1 MKSLFL
7 GAAAIAIIA
16 TAATAE
22 TPTKAQ
28 FVDKAGASDTFEI
41 DSARLMVTSKNPA
54 IMTFA
59 TQMLTDHTKSTKM
72 VQAAAKSD
80 GVIRVVVGR
89 KGQHLDGAVPAPE
102 HGEFQG

>member
-59 TQMLTDHTKSTKM
+59 TQMLDRSHKEH
-72 VQAAAKSD
+72 QD
-80 GVIRVVVGR
+80 GPGGR
-89 KGQHLDGAVPAPE
+89 EGRPCRIEEAVDVCRPA
-102 HGEFQG
+102 HRS